1 MLKHPEEANSYE
13 NGMDYKRCPLL
24 EGKPDIFRTCAHG
37 FERIHGSAKEKD
49 RNHDGTDITMDEYM
63 DRDQDLLL
71 VNSIWRK
78 KISIVNFRIMF
89 QRSFLSLA
97 AFFRFWGW
105 VTRLETWVVPCH
117 TLLHFNLQARHGGR
131 ARWIRSWISPSICF
145 TASAWGVTTMSS
157 VSNVENCC
165 VFDRMIFDFLQT
177 QHHPYQLQIGD
188 LFRPTCHHWTRKL
201 ATSCGELSL
210 WCQGNWGRIGSKD
223 LGDAAWSKPFGGSPD
238 PRCFLILISKVI
250 SRHVDTP
257 EVPWFRDLWY
267 PHWLWSSVFFGP
279 NSQERCCDRVN
290 QNTTVLKWYNF
301 QCSLKP
307 DFQGYSQAATNHPNT
322 HGRVLKRQLALQ
334 V

>member
-131 ARWIRSWISPSICF
+131 AR
-145 TASAWGVTTMSS
+145 
-157 VSNVENCC
+157 
-165 VFDRMIFDFLQT
+165 
-177 QHHPYQLQIGD
+177 
-188 LFRPTCHHWTRKL
+188 
-201 ATSCGELSL
+201 
-210 WCQGNWGRIGSKD
+210 
-223 LGDAAWSKPFGGSPD
+223 
-238 PRCFLILISKVI
+238 
-250 SRHVDTP
+250 
-257 EVPWFRDLWY
+257 
-267 PHWLWSSVFFGP
+267 
-279 NSQERCCDRVN
+279 
-290 QNTTVLKWYNF
+290 
-301 QCSLKP
+301 
-307 DFQGYSQAATNHPNT
+307 
-322 HGRVLKRQLALQ
+322 
-334 V
+334 